1 MKKNFL
7 NFSFQLHI
15 VRIVLLLPYEDYKLQ
30 YMIEFSEH
38 FVKLGKYLLLG
49 LLLGLK
55 YIRIND
61 RVSIVAQ
68 WVKSD
73 TVSTQIWIQ
82 MLASL
87 SGLMIQHCHELQ
99 CRSQTRL
106 GSCVAVAVVQAQ
118 QLQLRFDPQPGNL
131 HMPGVRP

>member
-1 MKKNFL
+1 
-7 NFSFQLHI
+7 
-15 VRIVLLLPYEDYKLQ
+15 
-30 YMIEFSEH
+30 MIEFSEH

-87 SGLMIQHCHELQ
+87 SGLMIQHCHKLQ
-99 CRSQTRL
+99 HSSQMWL
-106 GSCVAVAVVQAQ
+106 GSGVFLAVV
-118 QLQLRFDPQPGNL
+118 
-131 HMPGVRP
+131 

>member
-1 MKKNFL
+1 
-7 NFSFQLHI
+7 
-15 VRIVLLLPYEDYKLQ
+15 
-30 YMIEFSEH
+30 MIEFSEH

-73 TVSTQIWIQ
+73 IVSTQIWIQ

-87 SGLMIQHCHELQ
+87 SGLMIQHCHKLQ
-99 CRSQTRL
+99 HSSQMWL
-106 GSCVAVAVVQAQ
+106 GSGVFLAVV
-118 QLQLRFDPQPGNL
+118 
-131 HMPGVRP
+131 